1 MGQCLER
8 MPQAHPEPQELE
20 MERPR
25 YLNSPQPRRRI
36 RIPSARAQKVRSLLK
51 LVAVVALSPVLLP
64 LGILIL
70 PFFLWRSHRE
80 KKREAALEALRNRNP
95 KVNDLPPVPTP
106 DPELNRRRELA
117 RHRNKSGEAR
127 SGILY
132 DPISDDPAYAWA
144 VKEAGMRASEEVG
157 KPYEMGHCHLVW
169 MRMKEILSEEF
180 DITWYSPREMN
191 PRVRFD

>member
-1 MGQCLER
+1 
-8 MPQAHPEPQELE
+8 

-25 YLNSPQPRRRI
+25 YLNSPRPRRRI
-36 RIPSARAQKVRSLLK
+36 RFPSARAQKVRALLK
-51 LVAVVALSPVLLP
+51 LVVVIALSPVLLP

-80 KKREAALEALRNRNP
+80 KKREAALEVLRNRKP
-95 KVNDLPPVPTP
+95 KVRDSPLVPTP

-117 RHRNKSGEAR
+117 QRRSQSGEAR

-132 DPISDDPAYAWA
+132 DPISDDPVYAW
-144 VKEAGMRASEEVG
+144 VIKEAGMRASEEIG

-169 MRMKEILSEEF
+169 RRMKEILKEEF

>member
-1 MGQCLER
+1 
-8 MPQAHPEPQELE
+8 

-25 YLNSPQPRRRI
+25 YLNSSQPRCRI

-51 LVAVVALSPVLLP
+51 LSVVVALSPVLLP

-70 PFFLWRSHRE
+70 PFFLCRSHRE
-80 KKREAALEALRNRNP
+80 KKQQAALEALLSRKP
-95 KVNDLPPVPTP
+95 KGSATALVPSP

-117 RHRNKSGEAR
+117 QRRSQSGEAR
-127 SGILY
+127 IGILY
-132 DPISDDPAYAWA
+132 DPTSDDPVYAWA
-144 VKEAGMRASEEVG
+144 IKEAGMRASEEIG

-169 MRMKEILSEEF
+169 RRMKEILSEEF

>member
-1 MGQCLER
+1 
-8 MPQAHPEPQELE
+8 

-36 RIPSARAQKVRSLLK
+36 RIPSARAQNLRSLLK
-51 LVAVVALSPVLLP
+51 LSVVVAQ
-64 LGILIL
+64 
-70 PFFLWRSHRE
+70 
-80 KKREAALEALRNRNP
+80 AALEALLSRKP
-95 KVNDLPPVPTP
+95 KGSSAPPVPTP
-106 DPELNRRRELA
+106 DTELNRRRELA
-117 RHRNKSGEAR
+117 WHRNKSSEAR

-132 DPISDDPAYAWA
+132 DPISDDPAHAWA
-144 VKEAGMRASEEVG
+144 IKEAGMRASEEAG

-169 MRMKEILSEEF
+169 RRKKEILREEF

>member
-8 MPQAHPEPQELE
+8 MPQAHTEPQELE
-20 MERPR
+20 MERSR

-36 RIPSARAQKVRSLLK
+36 RIQSARAQKVRSLVK
-51 LVAVVALSPVLLP
+51 LVVVIALSPVLLP

-70 PFFLWRSHRE
+70 PFFLWRSHRD
-80 KKREAALEALRNRNP
+80 KKREAALEALRDRNP
-95 KVNDLPPVPTP
+95 KVSDSTPAPTP

-117 RHRNKSGEAR
+117 WHRSKSGEAR

-132 DPISDDPAYAWA
+132 DPISDDPAYTWA
-144 VKEAGMRASEEVG
+144 IKEAGMRASEEVG
-157 KPYEMGHCHLVW
+157 KPYEMGHCHQLW
-169 MRMKEILSEEF
+169 RRKKEILKEEF

>member
-36 RIPSARAQKVRSLLK
+36 RIPSARAQNVRSLLK
-51 LVAVVALSPVLLP
+51 LSVVVALSPLLLP

-70 PFFLWRSHRE
+70 PFFIWRSHRE
-80 KKREAALEALRNRNP
+80 NKRQAALEALLSRKP
-95 KVNDLPPVPTP
+95 KGSGAPPVPTP

-117 RHRNKSGEAR
+117 WHRNKSSEAR

-144 VKEAGMRASEEVG
+144 IKEAGMRASEEAG
-157 KPYEMGHCHLVW
+157 KPYEMGHSHLLW
-169 MRMKEILSEEF
+169 RRKKEILREEF